1 MPRKQQRKN
10 TLSPSEL
17 IDGKDLPLNRWIEL
31 LLSDQARNVFP
42 NNCFPTD
49 EMKNE
54 YISNIKDVDE
64 KSFKN
69 LLRCFLKKSGSYGV
83 DNTIFDSMIKNNTL
97 KELTSEFEFH
107 RRLLGGAAWEGNTW
121 ILDLLPNHPIR
132 AVQAL
137 EAYQTAHI
145 GLYTDHMLYGSYDAI
160 ELVRTRYNL
169 PREATPMS
177 SLMQSTFLSYGGP
190 DEGFARKLYEAL
202 QRSGVPTFFFPEH
215 AEPGEKLHRLMRN
228 KVNEQDRIILVCSK
242 NSLDRKGVLNEI
254 EEVLIREANDG
265 GASYLIPIRLDG
277 YIFDGWH
284 PPNADVALAV
294 RAKVVANFEGTEGD
308 HFKFEAALQ
317 RLLKAL
323 EKKVFPAT

>member
-1 MPRKQQRKN
+1 
-10 TLSPSEL
+10 
-17 IDGKDLPLNRWIEL
+17 
-31 LLSDQARNVFP
+31 
-42 NNCFPTD
+42 
-49 EMKNE
+49 
-54 YISNIKDVDE
+54 
-64 KSFKN
+64 
-69 LLRCFLKKSGSYGV
+69 KKSGSYGV
-83 DNTIFDSMIKNNTL
+83 DNAIFDSMIKNNTL

-169 PREATPMS
+169 PREAPMS

-308 HFKFEAALQ
+308 HSKFEAALQ